1 MTQAQC
7 PSCARLQ
14 EPRLICSDCGAPLA
28 AELDYFAALG
38 VPRRVT
44 LDPSQLE
51 TLYHDLG
58 RRLHP
63 DRFANSPGHI
73 RTASLSATALLTR
86 AFRTLRDPVGRGL
99 YWLELHGEKLAS
111 DNKKV
116 PSELAELIFE
126 VQDALSELRDA
137 EFNGGDEKQTLR
149 AQIVA
154 SKQGIDASLKGT
166 LAELERHFTRWDS
179 GVNHNPDLIVQLK
192 AILSRIAYL
201 RTLAR
206 DVDRALEQHDLR

>member
-38 VPRRVT
+38 VPRRLI

-58 RRLHP
+58 RRVHP
-63 DRFANSPGHI
+63 DRFANSPAQI
-73 RTASLSATALLTR
+73 RAVSLTATALLTR
-86 AFRTLRDPVGRGL
+86 AFRTLRDPVGRAL

-116 PSELAELIFE
+116 APELAELIFE
-126 VQDALSELRDA
+126 VQETLSELRDA
-137 EFNGGDEKQTLR
+137 DFNGGDEKEILR
-149 AQIVA
+149 AQIAA
-154 SKQGIDASLKGT
+154 SKQGIDASLKEA
-166 LAELERHFTRWDS
+166 LAELELNFTRWDS
-179 GVNHNPDLIVQLK
+179 GVNHDPGLIVQLK

-206 DVDRALEQHDLR
+206 DIDCALDQHYLR

>member
-14 EPRLICSDCGAPLA
+14 EPRLICSNCGSPLA

-38 VPRRVT
+38 LPRRLT
-44 LDPSQLE
+44 LDSGQLE
-51 TLYHDLG
+51 NLYHELG

-63 DRFANSPGHI
+63 DRFASSPVAI
-73 RTASLSATALLTR
+73 RNASLNATALLTR
-86 AFRTLRDPVGRGL
+86 AFRTLRDPVSRGL
-99 YWLELHGEKLAS
+99 YWLELHGEKLAT

-116 PSELAELIFE
+116 PRELAEMIFA
-126 VQDALSELRDA
+126 VQETLSELRTGQFDN
-137 EFNGGDEKQTLR
+137 ETLR
-149 AQIVA
+149 AQVA
-154 SKQGIDASLKGT
+154 STKQDIDELLKET
-166 LAELERHFTRWDS
+166 LAELQRNFARWD
-179 GVNHNPDLIVQLK
+179 GQVNHDPDLIVQLK

-206 DVDRALEQHDLR
+206 DVERALELDDLR